1 MVELN
6 IKTDMENNQLDLH
19 KDDFENIE
27 EAWKGDLKDVVG

>member
-6 IKTDMENNQLDLH
+6 IKIEMENNQLTLH

-27 EAWKGDLKDVVG
+27 EAWKGIYGIENV